1 MSQRLTEK
9 EKRIIWRSWAR
20 GLTHDAIAAKIGKT
34 GACVFLHI
42 QRYGG
47 IRPVERKRRSS
58 ALTYAERVSIAKGL
72 AKRFSLRSIAKQ
84 LNRSPS
90 TISREV
96 RRNSWSRGYD
106 ADRGEKA
113 TWKRARRPKPSKLAQ
128 IPALRLTVAN
138 KLCAGWSPEQISGWL
153 HRRYPRR
160 KSMQISYETIYKE
173 LYVPSKNTLG
183 REYLAMLRSG
193 RKLCRCK
200 TKTQKGGK
208 HSPVANSTPISERP
222 AAASSRTQRGHW
234 EGDLL
239 TGNHGSYMA
248 TLVDR
253 KTRYTILVR
262 LAGKQ
267 AGAFTQALCRS
278 MNLLPKSLK
287 RSLTWD
293 RGSEMANHISFEDQT
308 GIPVFFCTAGSPW
321 QRGSNENV
329 NGLLRQY
336 FPKQWNFNHLTQ
348 GELDAIARRLNTRP
362 KKVLGFKTPESEMK
376 RALR

>member
-1 MSQRLTEK
+1 MSQLLTEK
-9 EKRIIWRSWAR
+9 EKGVIWRNWAR

-47 IRPVERKRRSS
+47 IQPKVRKRRSS
-58 ALTYAERVSIAKGL
+58 ALTYAERVAIAKGL
-72 AKRFSLRSIAKQ
+72 AKRMSLRGIAKWF
-84 LNRSPS
+84 NRSPS

-113 TWKRARRPKPSKLAQ
+113 TWQRARRLKPSKLAQ
-128 IPALRLTVAN
+128 IPALRAMVAD
-138 KLCAGWSPEQISGWL
+138 KLCADWSPEQISGWL
-153 HRRYPRR
+153 RRRYPKR
-160 KSMQISYETIYKE
+160 KSMQISYETIYKG
-173 LYVPSKNTLG
+173 LYVPSKNILG
-183 REYLAMLRSG
+183 REYLGMLRTG
-193 RKLCRCK
+193 RRLRRCK

-208 HSPVANSTPISERP
+208 HSPVANGTPISERP
-222 AAASSRTQRGHW
+222 AAATSRAERGHW

-267 AGAFTQALCRS
+267 AAAFALALSRC
-278 MNLLPKSLK
+278 MNRLPNSLK

-293 RGSEMANHISFEDQT
+293 RGSEMANHISFEERT
-308 GIPVFFCTAGSPW
+308 GIPVFICTAGSPW

-336 FPKQWNFNHLTQ
+336 FPKQWDFNHLTQ
-348 GELDAIARRLNTRP
+348 SELDAIARRLNTRP
-362 KKVLGFKTPESEMK
+362 KKVLGFRTPESEMK